1 MPTEVIMPRLGWD
14 MKVGSVAEWLKRDG
28 DRVEVG
34 ETICMIAG
42 DKATTE
48 LEAPESGILRLAER
62 TPEVGEEVPIGTVLA
77 YLLGPGEDAPAA
89 VANDAPRGSVADTPS
104 TRETGSSLAN
114 GAAETRAAKQG
125 ESAGRIVASPR
136 ARRAAQA
143 KGIDWRSLIG
153 SGRGGR
159 ILERDVPTAAEPA
172 LPSAQEPALPLQG
185 IRRVTAE
192 RMALSAQTVAAVTLT
207 TEADATALV
216 RLREQAIAEQR
227 DAGDELPTYSDLMIK
242 VVALALGEHPALNAE
257 LTDNGIVQH
266 AEANVAVAVDTP
278 RGLIAPVVR
287 DAAKRSVS
295 EIAKDTKRLI
305 TAARAGTAQAK
316 DLEGGTF
323 TITNLGMFE
332 IDAFTPMVNLP
343 QCAILGLG
351 RIIAK
356 PVVVDEATEQVAVR
370 RMLSLS
376 LTFDHRLVDG
386 APAARFLQRIK
397 HLVERPT
404 LWLFR

>member
-1 MPTEVIMPRLGWD
+1 MPRLGWD

-34 ETICMIAG
+34 EPICMIAG

-48 LEAPESGILRLAER
+48 LEAPESGILRLAPR
-62 TPEVGEEVPIGTVLA
+62 TPEVGEEVPIGTLLA
-77 YLLGPGEDAPAA
+77 YLVAAGEEVPTDAP
-89 VANDAPRGSVADTPS
+89 PT
-104 TRETGSSLAN
+104 TMTN
-114 GAAETRAAKQG
+114 GAR
-125 ESAGRIVASPR
+125 RIVASPR

-143 KGIDWRSLIG
+143 KGIDWRALVG

-159 ILERDVPTAAEPA
+159 ILERDVANAAARPA
-172 LPSAQEPALPLQG
+172 EHAQPLQG
-185 IRRVTAE
+185 ARRLTAE

-216 RLREQAIAEQR
+216 HLREQANAEQQS
-227 DAGDELPTYSDLMIK
+227 DAADDLPTYTDLMIK
-242 VVALALGEHPALNAE
+242 MVALALTEHPALNAE

-266 AEANVAVAVDTP
+266 AQANVAIAVDTP

-287 DAAKRSVS
+287 DAANRSVAT
-295 EIAKDTKRLI
+295 IAGETKRLI
-305 TAARAGTAQAK
+305 AGARNGTSRAE
-316 DLEGGTF
+316 DLQGGTF

-332 IDAFTPMVNLP
+332 IDAFTPMINLP

-351 RIIAK
+351 RIVAK
-356 PVVVDEATEQVAVR
+356 PVVIDETSEQVAVR
-370 RMLSLS
+370 RVLSLS

>member
-1 MPTEVIMPRLGWD
+1 MPRLGWD

-48 LEAPESGILRLAER
+48 LEAPESGILRLAPR

-89 VANDAPRGSVADTPS
+89 AANDAPRRSVTATSSTP
-104 TRETGSSLAN
+104 ELASSLAN
-114 GAAETRAAKQG
+114 GAAETGAAKQG
-125 ESAGRIVASPR
+125 ERAGRIVASPR
-136 ARRAAQA
+136 ARRAAEA
-143 KGIDWRSLIG
+143 KGIDWRSLVG

-159 ILERDVPTAAEPA
+159 ILERDVPSADPRAAEPA
-172 LPSAQEPALPLQG
+172 QPTAPEPALPLQG

-192 RMALSAQTVAAVTLT
+192 RMAQSAQTVAAVTLT

-227 DAGDELPTYSDLMIK
+227 DAGDDLPTYSDLLIK

-266 AEANVAVAVDTP
+266 PIAHVAIAVDTP

-287 DAAKRSVS
+287 DAANKSVS

-305 TAARAGTAQAK
+305 AGARDGTTQPK
-316 DLEGGTF
+316 DLDGGTF

-356 PVVVDEATEQVAVR
+356 PVVVDATTDQVAVR

>member
-34 ETICMIAG
+34 EPICMIAG

-48 LEAPESGILRLAER
+48 LEAPDSGTLRLAPR
-62 TPEVGEEVPIGTVLA
+62 TPELGEEVPVGTLLA
-77 YLLGPGEDAPAA
+77 YLVAAGEDLPA
-89 VANDAPRGSVADTPS
+89 DAPS
-104 TRETGSSLAN
+104 TQDVN
-114 GAAETRAAKQG
+114 GAR
-125 ESAGRIVASPR
+125 RIVASPR
-136 ARRAAQA
+136 ARRAAA
-143 KGIDWRSLIG
+143 ARGIDWRSLVG

-159 ILERDVPTAAEPA
+159 ILERDVENATAPPAEPT
-172 LPSAQEPALPLQG
+172 QPLQG
-185 IRRVTAE
+185 VRRLTAE
-192 RMALSAQTVAAVTLT
+192 RMSVSAQTVAAVTLT
-207 TEADATALV
+207 TEADATTLV
-216 RLREQAIAEQR
+216 RLREQAVAEQS
-227 DAGDELPTYSDLMIK
+227 DSADEVPGYTDFMIK
-242 VVALALGEHPALNAE
+242 VVALALAEHPALNAS
-257 LTDNGIVQH
+257 LTEQGIVQH
-266 AEANVAVAVDTP
+266 SNVHIAIAVDTP
-278 RGLIAPVVR
+278 RGLIAPVVH
-287 DAAKRSVS
+287 DAGTRSVAS
-295 EIAKDTKRLI
+295 IARETMRLI
-305 TAARAGTAQAK
+305 EAARSGTSK
-316 DLEGGTF
+316 KEDLDGGTF
-323 TITNLGMFE
+323 TITNLGMFD

-351 RIIAK
+351 RIIAR
-356 PVVVDEATEQVAVR
+356 PVVVDDSSEQVAVR